1 MEFSALV
8 LMRQSVRSYQRK
20 PVEKEKLLLLIES
33 VRLAPSASNSQPWTL
48 IIIDEPELKN
58 TVARATFSSAIS
70 FNKFAVEA
78 PVIAVLTVERP
89 KVITQVGG
97 WIKQRE
103 FPLIDIGI
111 AAEHFC
117 LQAAELGLGTCILG
131 WFNEATIKRLLKIP
145 RGTRVGLLITLGYAA
160 EGYPLRPKIRKSAEA
175 MSCFNRYATRSS
187 VVEEIGEGVEWSTS
201 GQVRGISAQCPAI
214 ALHTLISSSS
224 TEL

>member
-1 MEFSALV
+1 MKFSELV
-8 LMRQSVRSYQRK
+8 LARQSVRSYQTK
-20 PVEKEKLLLLIES
+20 PVETEKLRLLIES

-58 TVARATFSSAIS
+58 AVARATFSSAIS

-78 PVIAVLTVERP
+78 PVIAVLTIEKP

-117 LQAAELGLGTCILG
+117 LQAADLGLGTCMLG
-131 WFNEATIKRLLKIP
+131 WFDEATIKRLLKIP
-145 RGTRVGLLITLGYAA
+145 RRTKVGLLMTLGYAA
-160 EGYPLRPKIRKSAEA
+160 VGYPVRPKIRKSAGA
-175 MSCFNRYATRSS
+175 MSCFNRYVMLS
-187 VVEEIGEGVEWSTS
+187 
-201 GQVRGISAQCPAI
+201 
-214 ALHTLISSSS
+214 H
-224 TEL
+224 